1 MRFEQQVIDALRSVI
16 QTNKFVA
23 LHEPTFQ
30 GNEWNYVKDCLDS
43 TFVSSVGKYVDRFE
57 QNLAEFIGAKRA
69 VAVVN
74 GTAALHIALKI
85 AGVEKDDEV
94 LIPSLTFVATA
105 NAVTYCN
112 AIPHFVDVEERTL
125 GLDPYK
131 LDDYL
136 KQIGQVQSGGC
147 FNKISG
153 RRIKAVVPMHTF
165 GHPVDL
171 DPLVEVCEK
180 YKLELVEDAAESL
193 GSYYKGVQTGNFGKT
208 AAFSFN
214 GNKIVTTGGG
224 GAIVTNDEK
233 LADFA
238 KHLTTTAK
246 VPHQWE
252 YVHDYIGYNY
262 RMPNINAALGVA
274 QLEQLPSFIE
284 KKRNL
289 TKKYAA
295 VLKDIEGVKLFQEMK
310 FAKSNYWLQTL
321 ILEEANIDTRDRLL
335 KELNENNIMARPVWR
350 PMHKLEIYKQNPRMD
365 MEVTE
370 KLQCSL
376 INIPSGVSVGGFHE

>member
-1 MRFEQQVIDALRSVI
+1 MTLEQQVINALRSVI
-16 QTNKFVA
+16 QTNQFTP
-23 LHEPTFQ
+23 LHEPTFV
-30 GNEWNYVKDCLDS
+30 GNEWDYVKDCLDS
-43 TFVSSVGKYVDRFE
+43 TFVSSVGKYVDQFE
-57 QNLAEFIGAKRA
+57 KKLAEFIGAKRA

-85 AGVEKDDEV
+85 VGVEKDDEV
-94 LIPSLTFVATA
+94 LVPSLTFVATA

-125 GLDPYK
+125 GLDPFK
-131 LDDYL
+131 LADYL
-136 KQIGQVQSGGC
+136 KIIGQVKSDGC
-147 FNKISG
+147 FNKITG
-153 RRIKAVVPMHTF
+153 RRIKVVVPMHTF

-171 DPLVEVCEK
+171 DPLKQVCER

-193 GSYYKGVQTGNFGKT
+193 GSYYKGVHTGNFGKVS
-208 AAFSFN
+208 AFSFN

-224 GAIVTNDEK
+224 GAVVTNDEK

-238 KHLTTTAK
+238 KHITTTAK
-246 VPHQWE
+246 IPHQWE
-252 YVHDYIGYNY
+252 YAHDYLGYNY

-274 QLEQLPSFIE
+274 QLEQLPNFIE

-289 TKKYAA
+289 TKRYATA
-295 VLKDIEGVKLFQEMK
+295 LKGIEGVKLFQETG

-321 ILEEANIDTRDRLL
+321 ILNDSNLEARDRLL

-350 PMHKLEIYKQNPRMD
+350 PMHKLEIYKHNPRMD

-370 KLQCSL
+370 KMESSL
-376 INIPSGVSVGGFHE
+376 INIPSGTLI